1 MSTLEELRAE
11 NERKLARLRQLENM
25 ELHNTAA
32 ATAPAVSALPGS
44 GTAVRGPSS
53 RPACRW

>member
-32 ATAPAVSALPGS
+32 ATAPGEAAFYSVWSCWSAP
-44 GTAVRGPSS
+44 
-53 RPACRW
+53 

>member
-44 GTAVRGPSS
+44 HRRAPVVTASVPV
-53 RPACRW
+53 